1 MKKLLAILGAVGLT
15 ATGASSVVACNK
27 PENPK
32 PPVLGG
38 LTASDFSQVLLN
50 VDSKEK
56 LNTTVV
62 KVLATKVESAHQKE
76 VNDNLDLFG
85 NAFLI
90 TYKGW
95 DGTSSLKNGDT
106 IHLTITK
113 ANDDQ
118 IREFYKDQHGDFISP
133 EQLALARKMQG
144 YLAGT
149 KFDGDVLIS
158 DQNFRKN
165 ISNLTFPQP
174 ITVTGSSVATP
185 GQVSKADV
193 TSAVNMVVQ
202 NLIDKIV
209 TGTKLDTD
217 YHTAIT
223 LDDGTTFPA
232 TVDLSTANLNIKI
245 TVTSISTSTLITG
258 NANNKSAQLAQ
269 ITTNV

>member
-1 MKKLLAILGAVGLT
+1 MKKILAILGAVGLT
-15 ATGASSVVACNK
+15 ATGTSTVVACNK

-62 KVLATKVESAHQKE
+62 KVIATKAESAYQK
-76 VNDNLDLFG
+76 VINDNLDLFG
-85 NAFLI
+85 NAFMI

-106 IHLTITK
+106 IHLTISK

-118 IREFYKDQHGDFISP
+118 IREFYKEQHSDFISP

-144 YLAGT
+144 YLSGT

-165 ISNLTFPQP
+165 ISNITFNQP
-174 ITVTGSSVATP
+174 ITVTGS
-185 GQVSKADV
+185 
-193 TSAVNMVVQ
+193 
-202 NLIDKIV
+202 L
-209 TGTKLDTD
+209 
-217 YHTAIT
+217 
-223 LDDGTTFPA
+223 
-232 TVDLSTANLNIKI
+232 
-245 TVTSISTSTLITG
+245 
-258 NANNKSAQLAQ
+258 
-269 ITTNV
+269 